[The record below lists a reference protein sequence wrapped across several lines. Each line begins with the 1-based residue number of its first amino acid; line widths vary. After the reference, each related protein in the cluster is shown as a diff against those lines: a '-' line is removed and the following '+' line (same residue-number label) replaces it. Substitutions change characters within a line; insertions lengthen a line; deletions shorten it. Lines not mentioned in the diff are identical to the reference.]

1 MRVGAGGGLGGGG
14 GVGLGGG
21 KNVCQAGN
29 VDAVTAETKL
39 IEAANIYWNGVDVRI
54 YDTLDG
60 EDEEKKIFR
69 IIPSKMINLLIV
81 CVSVVGRAPASR
93 HERDHVIDHQ

>member
-1 MRVGAGGGLGGGG
+1 M
-14 GVGLGGG
+14 
-21 KNVCQAGN
+21 CQAGN
-29 VDAVTAETKL
+29 ADAVTAETKL
-39 IEAANIYWNGVDVRI
+39 IEAANIYGADVWLYDAQGV
-54 YDTLDG
+54 LDG